1 MNALIVTV
9 YTGKRRVNYFTN
21 YDKDKCFYCLTQ
33 ELYTKLTSSAFD
45 ILNKYVWDNEEKRFR
60 SSH

>member
-45 ILNKYVWDNEEKRFR
+45 ILNKYV
-60 SSH
+60 